1 MIPLTK
7 AYFLLRNSF
16 AGFQSSTV
24 VMTTSSSQPK
34 LMGYA
39 SPTMIP
45 KSASTSVT
53 SHSNQHTVHS
63 HSSAQ
68 QPGGACLTRA
78 FPKAS
83 VTPPSNANGLAQG
96 KPLGMVTP
104 QMPNQIQ
111 PPKATVPPQS
121 PPMSSSKFPGSNGY
135 LISSKEVSDY
145 SRH

>member
-1 MIPLTK
+1 
-7 AYFLLRNSF
+7 
-16 AGFQSSTV
+16 
-24 VMTTSSSQPK
+24 MTTSSSQPK

-39 SPTMIP
+39 SPTMIA
-45 KSASTSVT
+45 KSTTPSVT

-68 QPGGACLTRA
+68 QPSGACLTRA

-83 VTPPSNANGLAQG
+83 VTPQASNTNGLAQG

-111 PPKATVPPQS
+111 PPMATVPLQS
-121 PPMSSSKFPGSNGY
+121 PPMSSSKYPGSSGY
-135 LISSKEVSDY
+135 LMSSKEVS
-145 SRH
+145 SHSHH